1 MTHKECLAEIE
12 KQIEGLS
19 CYHYNAHQKS
29 ISYLLTRVRVLTEA
43 LENLHIVDLDPDNEF
58 AVVRYDAWIAAIEAL
73 DEESNIIPNL
83 K

>member
-1 MTHKECLAEIE
+1 MNHKERLAEIE

-43 LENLHIVDLDPDNEF
+43 LE
-58 AVVRYDAWIAAIEAL
+58 WIGEGGCTDVECWEKARKAL
-73 DEESNIIPNL
+73 DEANQNNEEM
-83 K
+83 